1 MWKENK
7 NYSQIS
13 RNFYHNSTT
22 KKQLHLRSRFLGI
35 EYQLQLLSCMPWH
48 TAWEI
53 SKYGVISGPY
63 FPEFGPI
70 TKLFSHSHKKQVNTD
85 QEKSSYLDTFCAVWV
100 FCNLKYL
107 SLFQQSCMHMVSL
120 KALNLWSYLKK
131 IENRKYK
138 ETTLVLQKLLLL
150 GFRKAQQTDRFY
162 LIFHWPCTLSN
173 RSYVE

>member
-63 FPEFGPI
+63 FLEFGPI

-85 QEKSSYLDTFCAVWV
+85 QEKSSYLDTFCAVSV
-100 FCNLKYL
+100 LQLEVSQFVSTKLHAYGFSK
-107 SLFQQSCMHMVSL
+107 STKSVKLF
-120 KALNLWSYLKK
+120 KK
-131 IENRKYK
+131 NRK
-138 ETTLVLQKLLLL
+138 QKVQINNFGATKIAIAWVSQGSTDGPLLLNFSL
-150 GFRKAQQTDRFY
+150 
-162 LIFHWPCTLSN
+162 TLHSF
-173 RSYVE
+173 